1 MLGVDRSIRHLY
13 ELRSRTG
20 NASGE
25 RREQVKKRRPAT
37 AQLKDVRGDR
47 ATNPAVKNSTCAWAE
62 MAPTDFGRFPAGA
75 TIELGERGGR
85 RKKRRDQHEA
95 GAETVLYLWLRGAH
109 EQWYL

>member
-62 MAPTDFGRFPAGA
+62 KGA
-75 TIELGERGGR
+75 TIEQREREW